1 MKAYKI
7 EVGKVTE
14 EGRYAGR
21 ETVGYV
27 GTKEKVEA
35 KKEAYK
41 AEHQI
46 YEYWMRYETENHEI
60 KFYVEEITIE

>member
-7 EVGKVTE
+7 EVGRVTE
-14 EGRYAGR
+14 DGWLAGC
-21 ETVGYV
+21 ETIAYV
-27 GTKEKVEA
+27 GTKEKVKA
-35 KKEAYK
+35 KKAEYK

-46 YEYWMRYETENHEI
+46 HQYWMAYETGNHEI

>member
-7 EVGKVTE
+7 EIGRVNAD
-14 EGRYAGR
+14 GRYEGR
-21 ETVGYV
+21 ETIAYV
-27 GTKEKVEA
+27 TTEEKVEA
-35 KKEAYK
+35 KKAEYK
-41 AEHQI
+41 AENQI

>member
-7 EVGKVTE
+7 EIGKVTE
-14 EGRYAGR
+14 DGRYAGR
-21 ETVGYV
+21 ETIGYV
-27 GTKEKVEA
+27 TTEEKVEA
-35 KKEAYK
+35 KKAEYR

-46 YEYWMRYETENHEI
+46 YEYWMTYETENHEI